1 MAVIALVLL
10 LLGSIAGLLI
20 GRWAAALPLVAAIAP
35 AALMGGREAGAL
47 VALAAAGLLVG
58 VQLHHAVADQ
68 YGSA

>member
-10 LLGSIAGLLI
+10 LLGSFAGLLI
-20 GRWAAALPLVAAIAP
+20 GRWAAALPLVAATAP
-35 AALMGGREAGAL
+35 ATLMGGPEAGAL

-58 VQLHHAVADQ
+58 VQLHRAVADQ